1 MDNRIHIKKYDDSN
15 HGALIE
21 FLQNCLPE
29 SGRGFDLQGRH
40 NFYCDIDKNFKS
52 FWVMFDRDEVIG
64 TVAVKELDAE
74 KCELK
79 SLYLYERYHGNGLG
93 RRLITKA
100 IEFAAAFG
108 YKYMYLDSLS
118 TSTKALTLYKKVGF
132 AETERYNQNEKSDV
146 FMFLTLNKTE

>member
-118 TSTKALTLYKKVGF
+118 VHQFLAAQDPVSSFLEASALPHPVNPPLF
-132 AETERYNQNEKSDV
+132 QNGN
-146 FMFLTLNKTE
+146 L